1 MFRGC
6 RGTGIKTALLRG
18 PGPTGPEK
26 QKFHS
31 YFKFMS
37 CWVLEGRQVINLK
50 QEAKQDLNE

>member
-1 MFRGC
+1 M
-6 RGTGIKTALLRG
+6 GIKTALLRG
-18 PGPTGPEK
+18 PWPTGPEK

-37 CWVLEGRQVINLK
+37 CRVLEGRQVINLK